1 VWKQAIRG
9 FARVLNLDLKHA
21 QRRYFET
28 LNEQIRPGVRWLDL
42 GCGHQIVP
50 AWAAR
55 EDEQNALVSRTR
67 MFAGADLDP
76 AIADH
81 PYLRMGVFARGEALP
96 FQSGSFDV
104 ITANMVV
111 EHLPD
116 PEVTFAELKRV
127 AALDGR
133 ILFHTPNLR
142 FPYVYLASLLGDS
155 LKKLIIRILERRED
169 KDIFPTHYRANT
181 VESVRAMAARVG
193 LEVDYLEV
201 GGSVGSFNMMGPLGV
216 LELPFL
222 KLLTLRPFRERNA
235 TIIAILR
242 KSAEAHTRATATVN
256 STPAQRG

>member
-9 FARVLNLDLKHA
+9 SARILNLDLKHA

-28 LNEQIRPGVRWLDL
+28 LSEEIRPGVRWLDL
-42 GCGHQIVP
+42 GCGHQVVP

-55 EDEQNALVSRTR
+55 EDEQKAVVNRAR

-81 PYLRMGVFARGEALP
+81 PYLRMRVFARGEALP

-111 EHLPD
+111 EHLSD

-127 AALDGR
+127 AAPDGR

-155 LKKLIIRILERRED
+155 LKKAIIRLLERRED

-181 VESVRAMAARVG
+181 VEAVRTLAEGVG
-193 LEVDYLEV
+193 LEVDHLEV

-222 KLLTLRPFRERNA
+222 KLLTLRPFRNRNA
-235 TIIAILR
+235 TIVAILR
-242 KSAEAHTRATATVN
+242 KSAAGTTRGSVGVN
-256 STPAQRG
+256 SAPARQL